1 MHLFERIQGCHVPH
15 NLESQPLR
23 SMIYVWTI
31 PWRSS
36 STSLRCVHSTL
47 LDVPNALFGGRLGG
61 GIPRSPGQIL
71 GLHAVS
77 PRSLPQQ
84 RRYFSGPKQSWAK
97 NSTTSI
103 IGHRW
108 LSARYISSSA
118 SFSKG
123 RQHAR
128 SSRAKLPEGRT
139 PKARPAEELE
149 NSDPSEGVRFRTADL
164 SEKEV
169 ASIFGPYIDQHEGN
183 RILRLLHGQ
192 RLSGTLDQG
201 LEVPHATAYVKSLVA
216 TGLIWLRANY
226 PVDEDAAI
234 RARVEKEQDEEERE
248 LLDDASRL
256 GILPQQSTDRSRL
269 YGVSGLDAIR
279 EHYESQPIAEVKPKV
294 EGNRVK
300 IGKLQSVNANR
311 ELCMHSSTH
320 VYPTRHKS
328 TGLGANLL
336 SCSCD
341 ETKVLVRT
349 SDHISWGRNPQT
361 KYGKPQLHLRILDW
375 NSRGPS
381 GNVFGHPPWSPWL

>member
-1 MHLFERIQGCHVPH
+1 
-15 NLESQPLR
+15 
-23 SMIYVWTI
+23 MICVWTI

-36 STSLRCVHSTL
+36 STSLRCVQSNL
-47 LDVPNALFGGRLGG
+47 LDIPNALFGGRLGG

-71 GLHAVS
+71 GLYAGS
-77 PRSLPQQ
+77 TRSLPQQ
-84 RRYFSGPKQSWAK
+84 TRCFSGPKQSWAK

-103 IGHRW
+103 IGHSG

-118 SFSKG
+118 FFSKG

-128 SSRAKLPEGRT
+128 SPRAKLPEGRT
-139 PKARPAEELE
+139 PEAKPAGKLE
-149 NSDPSEGVRFRTADL
+149 NSDPSEGVRFRSADL

-169 ASIFGPYIDQHEGN
+169 TSIFGPYIDQHEGN

-192 RLSGTLDQG
+192 RLLGALDQG

-256 GILPQQSTDRSRL
+256 GILPQQTTDRNKL

-279 EHYESQPIAEVKPKV
+279 EHYESQPVVRAKPKA
-294 EGNRVK
+294 EGNGVK
-300 IGKLQSVNANR
+300 IGKLQSVHANR

-320 VYPTRHKS
+320 VYPTSHQP
-328 TGLGANLL
+328 GLVANLS

-341 ETKVLVRT
+341 ETEILVRT
-349 SDHISWGRNPQT
+349 SDHISRGRNPHT
-361 KYGKPQLHLRILDW
+361 K
-375 NSRGPS
+375 
-381 GNVFGHPPWSPWL
+381 